1 MNLSTFKQTRLRK
14 VRAQKSDKLFYQHR
28 HSNPLTPEK
37 DPSRTCR
44 FARTKREEEQK
55 VFFYNRK
62 EIKRVQKSRDRTQS
76 IEKEDQQPITQKST
90 RTSRFA
96 RTERRLK
103 HTKDFH
109 RKEIEDQWL
118 LAIAGIEPSSLEPA
132 LNPALQS
139 WKLNLAPQDLA
150 ELRVTRGQRGASS
163 I

>member
-14 VRAQKSDKLFYQHR
+14 SQAQRSDKLFYQHR

-55 VFFYNRK
+55 SLFLQQERDK
-62 EIKRVQKSRDRTQS
+62 KSSEEPGSNPVHR
-76 IEKEDQQPITQKST
+76 
-90 RTSRFA
+90 
-96 RTERRLK
+96 ERRSTTNHLK
-103 HTKDFH
+103 ADQDFPF
-109 RKEIEDQWL
+109 RADKEEIEAYRFSSKEIEDQLL
-118 LAIAGIEPSSLEPA
+118 LAIAGIEPSSFEPA

>member
-1 MNLSTFKQTRLRK
+1 MQ
-14 VRAQKSDKLFYQHR
+14 AQRSDKLFYQHR

-76 IEKEDQQPITQKST
+76 IEKEDQQPITRKST

-96 RTERRLK
+96 RTREEIEA
-103 HTKDFH
+103 H
-109 RKEIEDQWL
+109 RFSSKEIEDQLL

-139 WKLNLAPQDLA
+139 WRLNLAPQDLA